1 MNWQSIETAPKDGSK
16 ILAFEYYWVENPF
29 VCYWYKSRW
38 VVHCP
43 GTSLV
48 EMNPDYW
55 LSRARAMNPDYW
67 MPLPEPP
74 TEDEI

>member
-1 MNWQSIETAPKDGSK
+1 MSMSEWQPIETAPKDGSK
-16 ILAFEYYWVENPF
+16 ILAFEYYWVGYPF

-38 VVHCP
+38 VFHCP

-55 LSRARAMNPDYW
+55 

-74 TEDEI
+74 AEEMNEHE

>member
-1 MNWQSIETAPKDGSK
+1 MKFFG
-16 ILAFEYYWVENPF
+16 ILRPTDNGWVWE
-29 VCYWYKSRW
+29 W
-38 VVHCP
+38 VFHCP

-55 LSRARAMNPDYW
+55 

-74 TEDEI
+74 EEKKK